1 MNTLELLKKIRLIEI
16 KTKGLTNQFFK
27 GKYHA
32 SFKGRGM
39 TFSEVRGYQIG
50 DEVRTIDWNVT
61 ARFNE
66 PYVKVFEEERE
77 LIVMLIIDISASNN
91 YGSRSKSKKELIL
104 ELMAVIGFSAVANN
118 DKVGALFISDGVEKF
133 IPPAKG
139 KKHILF
145 ALREYIDF
153 EPKSNGTDLNVGF
166 HYFRNCMK
174 KRSVCFVISDFLDEG
189 NFEEGLSLLRSYH
202 DVIALQV
209 TDPAE
214 KEMIDLGLIQFY
226 NAENGTTSWVNT
238 SDISTRKKFKENAEY
253 RYLRA
258 NSIFKK
264 LGINYEEISTTDDYI
279 PKFIHLFRRHK

>member
-77 LIVMLIIDISASNN
+77 LIVMLIIDVSASNN
-91 YGSRSKSKKELIL
+91 FGSGGKNKRELIL
-104 ELMAVIGFSAVANN
+104 ELMAVIGFSAIANN
-118 DKVGALFISDGVEKF
+118 DKVGALFISDEVEKF

-153 EPKSNGTDLNVGF
+153 EPKSKGTDLNNGL
-166 HYFRNCMK
+166 HYFRSCMK
-174 KRSVCFVISDFLDEG
+174 KRSVCFVISDFMDDG
-189 NFEEGLSLLRSYH
+189 NFEEGLTLLRNFH

-209 TDPAE
+209 SDPSE
-214 KEMIDLGLIQFY
+214 RELIDLGLIQLF

-238 SDISTRKKFKENAEY
+238 SDVSVRNKFKENVE
-253 RYLRA
+253 LR
-258 NSIFKK
+258 SLRLSSLLKK
-264 LGINYEEISTTDDYI
+264 LGITFEHICTTDDYI
-279 PKFIHLFRRHK
+279 PKFIHLFRSHK

>member
-77 LIVMLIIDISASNN
+77 LIVMMIIDISASNN
-91 YGSRSKSKKELIL
+91 FGTQSKSKKELIL

-118 DKVGALFISDGVEKF
+118 DKVGALLITDKVEKF

-145 ALREYIDF
+145 ALREYIEF
-153 EPKSNGTDLNVGF
+153 EPKSKSTDLNAGLQ
-166 HYFRNCMK
+166 YFRNCMK
-174 KRSVCFVISDFLDEG
+174 KRTVCFVISDFIDDG
-189 NFEEGLSLLRSYH
+189 NFEDGLSMVRSKH
-202 DVIALQV
+202 DIIALQV
-209 TDPAE
+209 SDPAE
-214 KEMIDLGLIQFY
+214 RELIDIGLVQFY
-226 NAENGTTSWVNT
+226 NAENGTTAWVNT
-238 SDISTRKKFKENAEY
+238 SNPTTIAKFKENAEF
-253 RYLRA
+253 RENRA
-258 NSIFKK
+258 QSIFNK
-264 LGINYEEISTTDDYI
+264 LGITNEKISTLDDYI
-279 PKFIHLFRRHK
+279 PKFIQLFRRHK